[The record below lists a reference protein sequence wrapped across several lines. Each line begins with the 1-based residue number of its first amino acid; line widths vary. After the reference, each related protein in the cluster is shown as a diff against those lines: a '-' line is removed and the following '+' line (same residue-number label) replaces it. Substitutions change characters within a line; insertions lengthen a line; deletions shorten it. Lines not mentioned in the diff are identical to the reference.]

1 MKIVLV
7 MIFCSAM
14 YDMCQDPVSVSQ
26 HNSWYDC
33 MNAGYQKALDKTKQV
48 GRQAVNKELIYI
60 KFSCQETK
68 GA

>member
-14 YDMCQDPVSVSQ
+14 YDSCQDPVSVSQ

-33 MNAGYQKALDKTKQV
+33 MNAGYQAALDKSIEIGK
-48 GRQAVNKELIYI
+48 ADVNEHEIFI
-60 KFSCQETK
+60 RFVCAEEEMI
-68 GA
+68 

>member
-14 YDMCQDPVSVSQ
+14 YDSCQDPVSVSQ

-33 MNAGYQKALDKTKQV
+33 MNAGYQEALDKTKQI
-48 GRQAVNKELIYI
+48 GRQTVNKELIYI
-60 KFSCQETK
+60 KFTCKELRE
-68 GA
+68 A

>member
-14 YDMCQDPVSVSQ
+14 YDSCQDPVSVSQ

-33 MNAGYQKALDKTKQV
+33 MNTGYQEALDKTKQI
-48 GRQAVNKELIYI
+48 GRQTVNKELIYI
-60 KFSCQETK
+60 KFSCKELT

>member
-14 YDMCQDPVSVSQ
+14 HDMCQDPVPVSQ

-33 MNAGYQKALDKTKQV
+33 MNAGYQEALNKTKQI
-48 GRQAVNKELIYI
+48 GRQTVNKELIYI
-60 KFSCQETK
+60 KFTCKELRE
-68 GA
+68 A

>member
-14 YDMCQDPVSVSQ
+14 QDMCQDPVSVSQ

-33 MNAGYQKALDKTKQV
+33 MNTGYQEALDKTKELGKQT
-48 GRQAVNKELIYI
+48 VNKELIYI
-60 KFSCQETK
+60 KFTCKELT

>member
-1 MKIVLV
+1 MKFVLV

-14 YDMCQDPVSVSQ
+14 HDMCQDPVSISN

-33 MNAGYQKALDKTKQV
+33 MNAGYQEAFDKTKELGKQT
-48 GRQAVNKELIYI
+48 VNKELIYI
-60 KFSCQETK
+60 RFTCKELT

>member
-7 MIFCSAM
+7 MIVCSAM
-14 YDMCQDPVSVSQ
+14 HDMCQDPVPISN

-33 MNAGYQKALDKTKQV
+33 MNTGYQKALDKTKEL
-48 GRQAVNKELIYI
+48 GRQTVNKELIYI
-60 KFSCQETK
+60 KFTCKELT

>member
-14 YDMCQDPVSVSQ
+14 YDSCQGPVSVSQ

-33 MNAGYQKALDKTKQV
+33 MNAGYQEALDKTKQI
-48 GRQAVNKELIYI
+48 GRQTVNKELIYI
-60 KFSCQETK
+60 KFTCKELRE
-68 GA
+68 A

>member
-7 MIFCSAM
+7 MLFCSAM
-14 YDMCQDPVSVSQ
+14 YDMCQDPVPVSQ

-33 MNAGYQKALDKTKQV
+33 MNTGYQEALDKTKQI
-48 GRQAVNKELIYI
+48 GRQIVNKELIYI
-60 KFSCQETK
+60 KFSCKELT